1 MTEGTRVSRR
11 RFIGTLASAG
21 AGGLAMAGILTACG
35 KSASGGG
42 ETSGGTTEAAA
53 TTAAGQTSA
62 NNAKPFL
69 VASPYPLSGPAAADG
84 DEMKGGSG
92 LAISEINDS
101 GGVAGRTIEQ
111 TVVDT
116 DIYTPEGVTT
126 AFNKLVADEP
136 DAFVI
141 GYVIAWPPS
150 FDVTAS
156 YGAPYLNAST
166 QQAQVDKIASDPK
179 YNYIFQIDPP
189 ESYYGYSFAPFL
201 EALIADKLFT
211 PRSKTIHVLE
221 GDSAYSQQISKTGQ
235 QKAQELGWQI
245 VGVDPVKTGQ
255 SDWTSLIAKVHQTN
269 PGVVMDTHWAPA
281 DLAAFTKQW
290 VANPTDS
297 FLYLQYGA
305 SVPQYLEIAGPAAE
319 GIVWSTDT
327 GVYNDVIGKAF
338 QDRYQAKWGK
348 AAGFSNSGSGYDEIY
363 MLARAWGK
371 TGDSRNFKANITEIK
386 NMIHRGVNGGYWF
399 GREGNNGNAGENY
412 PTQTQD
418 PSLSQACLYFQIQ
431 KDDTGKLAQKIISPA
446 PYNDVKYVK
455 QPWLSS

>member
-1 MTEGTRVSRR
+1 MTEGISRR
-11 RFIGTLASAG
+11 KFLGTVASAG
-21 AGGLAMAGILTACG
+21 VGGIAMAGILTACG

-42 ETSGGTTEAAA
+42 ETGGEAAP
-53 TTAAGQTSA
+53 TTQAGQTAA
-62 NNAKPFL
+62 NNSKPIL

-92 LAISEINDS
+92 LAIQEINDS

-111 TVVDT
+111 NIVDC

-126 AFNKLVADEP
+126 AFNNLLKDEP

-150 FDVTAS
+150 HDVTKS

-166 QQAQVDKIASDPK
+166 QQAQVDAIAADPAL
-179 YNYIFQIDPP
+179 NFIFQIDPP

-201 EALIADKLFT
+201 ETLIADGSFK
-211 PRSKTIHVLE
+211 PAQKTMHFLE
-221 GDSAYSQQISKTGQ
+221 GDSAYSQQISKTAQ
-235 QKAQELGWQI
+235 AKAEELGWQV

-255 SDWTSLIAKVHQTN
+255 SDYGSLIAKVHQTN
-269 PGVVMDTHWAPA
+269 PAVVMNTHWAPA

-305 SVPQYLEIAGPAAE
+305 SVPQYLEIAGDAAE
-319 GIVWSTDT
+319 GIIWSTDT
-327 GVYNDVIGKAF
+327 GVYNDRIGKAF
-338 QDRYQAKWGK
+338 QDRYQQKWGK
-348 AAGFSNSGSGYDEIY
+348 PAGFSNSGSGYDEIY

-371 TGDSRNFKANITEIK
+371 TGDTRNFKANVAEIK

-399 GREGNNGNAGENY
+399 GDADNKGNAGLNY
-412 PTQTQD
+412 PVQEPD
-418 PSLSQACLYFQIQ
+418 PSLAQACLYFQIQ
-431 KDDTGKLAQKIISPA
+431 RDDSGSLAQKIVAPA
-446 PYNDVKYVK
+446 PYNEVKYVK